1 MLSFGFDRFFGRS
14 TPALP
19 DTRGLAKA
27 SATAQYDAEGYITR
41 VNDAFAA
48 LLGLTPNDLIG
59 EHANAI
65 SINRASECTTDALWT
80 HLQSGEAQSRRE
92 SFQHADG
99 HPCWLAST
107 YIPQRDRR
115 GRLRHVI
122 QMATDVSADHVA
134 HTDLVGQVTAIG
146 KAQAVIEFALDGT
159 ILTANTHFLAALRYN
174 LDELQGRHH
183 SLFVDDATRASAAY
197 RAFWDKLASGAFERG
212 IYCRRAKD
220 GSAVWIQASY
230 NPIFDAEGRP
240 FKVVKYATDI
250 TSEILATQTLEG
262 VVQNMVSVVR
272 DNAHQA
278 EAADSVA
285 IRASQVAREGGAT
298 VNSVVACMDAITAE
312 SARIAGFTG
321 TIDSIAFQ
329 TNILALNAAVEAA
342 RAGAHGKGF
351 AVVAAEVRALSLR
364 CAEAAREIKRTVDD
378 STVQVQEGE
387 RLARQAGVTMQTMMG
402 AVDELK
408 QILSTIRGTAEAQA
422 EGIDH
427 VNHAIGM
434 LQSSRSNA
442 PALA

>member
-1 MLSFGFDRFFGRS
+1 MLPFGFGRFLGRS
-14 TPALP
+14 TRALP
-19 DTRGLAKA
+19 DTRGLATA
-27 SATAQYDAEGYITR
+27 SAVAQYDAEGYITR

-48 LLGLTPNDLIG
+48 LLGRAPDDLIG
-59 EHANAI
+59 EHASAI
-65 SINRASECTTDALWT
+65 SINRAGRDDFHTLWATLQAGQSQNRRDA
-80 HLQSGEAQSRRE
+80 
-92 SFQHADG
+92 FQHDDG
-99 HPCWLAST
+99 YPCWLVST
-107 YIPQRDRR
+107 YVPQYDRR

-122 QMATDVSADHVA
+122 QMAADISADHVRQ
-134 HTDLVGQVTAIG
+134 TDLAGQVTAIG

-159 ILTANTHFLAALRYN
+159 ILTANSHFLAAMRYT
-174 LDELQGRHH
+174 LEELQGQHH
-183 SLFVDDATRASAAY
+183 RIFVDDATRASPQY
-197 RAFWDKLASGAFERG
+197 RTFWDKLGSGAYERG

-220 GSAVWIQASY
+220 GSDVWIQASY

-250 TSEILATQTLEG
+250 TREIAATQTLEG
-262 VVQNMVSVVR
+262 IVQNMVSVVR

-285 IRASQVAREGGAT
+285 IRAAQVAREGGAT
-298 VNSVVACMDAITAE
+298 VKRVVACMDAITAE

-342 RAGAHGKGF
+342 RAGVHGKGF

-378 STVQVQEGE
+378 STTQVQEGE
-387 RLARQAGVTMQTMMG
+387 RLAREAGVTMETMMT

-408 QILSTIRGTAEAQA
+408 QIMSTIRGTAEAQA
-422 EGIDH
+422 TGIAE
-427 VNHAIGM
+427 VNNAIGM
-434 LQSSRSNA
+434 LQSSRSA
-442 PALA
+442 TPALT

>member
-1 MLSFGFDRFFGRS
+1 MLPFGFGRFLGR
-14 TPALP
+14 TTRAWP
-19 DTRGLAKA
+19 DIHGLASTLA
-27 SATAQYDAEGYITR
+27 VAQYDAEGYVTR
-41 VNDAFAA
+41 VNEAFAA
-48 LLGLTPNDLIG
+48 LIGQTPDDLIG
-59 EHANAI
+59 EHISAI
-65 SINRASECTTDALWT
+65 SINRAE
-80 HLQSGEAQSRRE
+80 RE
-92 SFQHADG
+92 SDDAMWMALQAGQAQTLREPFQHAQG
-99 HPCWLAST
+99 EPCWLAST

-122 QMATDVSADHVA
+122 QMATDVSAEQA
-134 HTDLVGQVTAIG
+134 MHTDLIGQVTAIG

-159 ILTANTHFLAALRYN
+159 ILTANSHCLAAMRYT
-174 LDELQGRHH
+174 LEELQGRHH
-183 SLFVDDATRASAAY
+183 SVFVDDATRATAQY
-197 RAFWDKLASGAFERG
+197 RAFWDKLGNGAYERG

-220 GSAVWIQASY
+220 GTEVWIQASY

-250 TSEILATQTLEG
+250 TREIVATQTLEAM
-262 VVQNMVSVVR
+262 VQDMVSVVR

-278 EAADSVA
+278 ETADSVA

-298 VNSVVACMDAITAE
+298 VNSVVACMDAITTE

-342 RAGAHGKGF
+342 RAGVHGKGF

-378 STVQVQEGE
+378 STAQVQEGE
-387 RLARQAGVTMQTMMG
+387 RLARQAGVTMETMMR

-422 EGIDH
+422 AGIDH
-427 VNHAIGM
+427 VNTAIGM
-434 LQSSRSNA
+434 LQSSRCA
-442 PALA
+442 TPALR

>member
-1 MLSFGFDRFFGRS
+1 M
-14 TPALP
+14 
-19 DTRGLAKA
+19 
-27 SATAQYDAEGYITR
+27 TA
-41 VNDAFAA
+41 
-48 LLGLTPNDLIG
+48 
-59 EHANAI
+59 
-65 SINRASECTTDALWT
+65 
-80 HLQSGEAQSRRE
+80 
-92 SFQHADG
+92 
-99 HPCWLAST
+99 
-107 YIPQRDRR
+107 
-115 GRLRHVI
+115 
-122 QMATDVSADHVA
+122 
-134 HTDLVGQVTAIG
+134 
-146 KAQAVIEFALDGT
+146 
-159 ILTANTHFLAALRYN
+159 
-174 LDELQGRHH
+174 
-183 SLFVDDATRASAAY
+183 
-197 RAFWDKLASGAFERG
+197 
-212 IYCRRAKD
+212 
-220 GSAVWIQASY
+220 
-230 NPIFDAEGRP
+230 
-240 FKVVKYATDI
+240 
-250 TSEILATQTLEG
+250 
-262 VVQNMVSVVR
+262 VR